1 MRGTG
6 VRADQDAECLIVR
19 APLPQVEVF
28 LSESTDKLA
37 VRPQSVEDIA
47 IAQRYW
53 RDIDASREALR
64 AKSRGLVDVRVFS
77 APSPHN
83 LKSH

>member
-1 MRGTG
+1 M
-6 VRADQDAECLIVR
+6 LIVCI
-19 APLPQVEVF
+19 PLPQVEVF

-53 RDIDASREALR
+53 RNIDASREALR